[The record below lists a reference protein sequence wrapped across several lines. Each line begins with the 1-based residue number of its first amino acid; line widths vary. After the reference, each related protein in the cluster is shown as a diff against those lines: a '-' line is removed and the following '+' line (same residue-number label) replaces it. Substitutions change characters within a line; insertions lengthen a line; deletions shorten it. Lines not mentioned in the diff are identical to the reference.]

1 LIDNLKS
8 PESNRCERTTQAA
21 ITREPVQIDASQAGR
36 FQETTRREIMNCE
49 ICGADNLRDYP
60 LCPTC
65 ETKRHYTNRPCRCE
79 SCATP
84 EIFPEALRARFPGLV
99 LIARSDDPADLR
111 RVEFTF
117 DALKPECRTGVAVAL
132 SNLLNRLAKAA

>member
-1 LIDNLKS
+1 MTQCACQLI
-8 PESNRCERTTQAA
+8 
-21 ITREPVQIDASQAGR
+21 
-36 FQETTRREIMNCE
+36 TRREIMNCLSANCRNE
-49 ICGADNLRDYP
+49 VLHDYP
-60 LCPTC
+60 MCKVHEPV
-65 ETKRHYTNRPCRCE
+65 RHFFNRPCRCE